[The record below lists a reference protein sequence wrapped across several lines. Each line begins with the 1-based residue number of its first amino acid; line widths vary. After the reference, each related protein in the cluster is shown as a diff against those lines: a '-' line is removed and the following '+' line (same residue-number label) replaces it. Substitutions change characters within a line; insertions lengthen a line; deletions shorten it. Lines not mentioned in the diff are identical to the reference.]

1 MAKKKSNQVRV
12 KSPRGAATVGRNVGG
27 EHNGRQLQN
36 GRAAN
41 RQAPS
46 RGSSIQGEMQSAR
59 GGNAGAN
66 QGGAPRGASRLE
78 PSTLKKGTGRAAG
91 KRHQT
96 KGRGRTP

>member
-1 MAKKKSNQVRV
+1 MAKSRKPSRA
-12 KSPRGAATVGRNVGG
+12 KSPRGAASVARNVGG
-27 EHNGRQLQN
+27 EHNGRQFQN
-36 GRAAN
+36 GTATRKVA
-41 RQAPS
+41 S
-46 RGSSIQGEMQSAR
+46 RGSSIQGELQSAR

-78 PSTLKKGTGRAAG
+78 PSTLKKGTGRVAG